1 MDFISTPVMG
11 GFISGIAV
19 TIILMQVP
27 KLMGSPAGS
36 GELLELSKHIGHA
49 LGQIN
54 VLSLAMGV
62 GALILLIL
70 AKKFV
75 PKFPMAIL
83 IMILGVLA
91 TVFFHVD
98 KYGVTLL
105 SAVEPGLPHFVV
117 PQFQEVDLTHR
128 GRGAG

>member
-36 GELLELSKHIGHA
+36 GELLNCQSISDMRWGRSTCCPLHGCGCADPADPGKE
-49 LGQIN
+49 
-54 VLSLAMGV
+54 
-62 GALILLIL
+62 
-70 AKKFV
+70 FV
-75 PKFPMAIL
+75 PKFPMAIQ

-117 PQFQEVDLTHR
+117 PQFQKWI
-128 GRGAG
+128 

>member
-1 MDFISTPVMG
+1 MG

-70 AKKFV
+70 AKEIRAEI
-75 PKFPMAIL
+75 PDGHPDHDPGRAGHGIL
-83 IMILGVLA
+83 PCG
-91 TVFFHVD
+91 
-98 KYGVTLL
+98 
-105 SAVEPGLPHFVV
+105 
-117 PQFQEVDLTHR
+117 
-128 GRGAG
+128 